1 MKHFEAHLH
10 WRLLYDDNVC
20 IFIAATFVRG
30 DIASVNETFWGHL
43 HWRLLYDND
52 VSVFIA
58 ATFVRGDIA
67 SVNETLGRIK
77 GRKLIVQI
85 FIA

>member
-10 WRLLYDDNVC
+10 WRLLYDDDVC
-20 IFIAATFVRG
+20 
-30 DIASVNETFWGHL
+30 
-43 HWRLLYDND
+43 
-52 VSVFIA
+52 VFIA